1 MGAPRNLRSQ
11 ILYLRQQGKSYA
23 EISSILSCSKS
34 TINYHLSETG
44 KEKSRT
50 RKTKWRKSGKGC
62 LAKKVSAFLNTSAEK
77 RSKYRKRSRKT
88 RMASRDLFRNK
99 VKLFKKRD
107 KGGYA
112 KKVKVKTPFNVKDV
126 VKKIGPN
133 PHCYLTGRKVDLKD
147 SSSFNLDHFV
157 PVSKGGSKALE
168 PLGRAYPKAN
178 TAKSDMSVNEFVRL
192 CAEVVKW
199 RGKKLGYKVI
209 KSRRKP

>member
-11 ILYLRQQGKSYA
+11 ILYLRRQGKSYA
-23 EISSILSCSKS
+23 EISSILNCSKS
-34 TINYHLSETG
+34 TISYHLSETG
-44 KEKSRT
+44 KEKNQIRT
-50 RKTKWRKSGKGC
+50 TKWKKSGRGV
-62 LAKKVSAFLNTSAEK
+62 LSRRVSMFLSTSAEK
-77 RSKYRKRSRKT
+77 RSKGRRRVRKA

-147 SSSFNLDHFV
+147 SSSFNLDHII
-157 PVSKGGSKALE
+157 PVSKGGSNDLE
-168 PLGRAYPKAN
+168 NLGITYPKAN
-178 TAKSDMSVNEFVRL
+178 TAKSNMSVNEFVRL

-199 RGKKLGYKVI
+199 RGKKLGYKII